1 MKNTLF
7 LLFLLPLLAFGQETP
22 AEEAPP
28 EAYSMIREALANPD
42 SVTELDL
49 SGYSMGYLPPE
60 IGELTNLEKLWLQ
73 DNNLEELPPSIGNLR
88 KLTQLKLTGN
98 RLNALPK
105 EFWRLSSLER
115 LWLNNNSFSD
125 LDDKLGKLSSLK
137 WLILDDNPLTALP
150 STIERLVHLEEL
162 WLQEG
167 QLAVLPESLTKL
179 ESLKK
184 LMLWGNPLQQLPV
197 SLSNLSGL
205 TVLDLRHT
213 PVKITDVE
221 LARLTWEMDGCD
233 IRYDEQAILEEAIE
247 SEVIEGNS
255 ETDTA
260 GLIIE
265 NKGDC
270 ALDSSILPEYQAIVL
285 IEVCVNHKGR
295 VSCKFRA
302 GRKDKNLIKAAKC
315 LVLDSTFEFQSI
327 GKGEKRC
334 DIYEFTFTS
343 EGVDW

>member
-7 LLFLLPLLAFGQETP
+7 LLFLLPLFAFGQET
-22 AEEAPP
+22 ENLKTEA
-28 EAYSMIREALANPD
+28 EAYLEIEKALEYPD
-42 SVTELDL
+42 TITELDFSGCGL
-49 SGYSMGYLPPE
+49 SYLPPE
-60 IGELTNLEKLWLQ
+60 IGQFANLEKLWLQ

-98 RLNALPK
+98 KLKALPK

-205 TVLDLRHT
+205 VVLDLRRT
-213 PVKITDVE
+213 EIKITEVE
-221 LARLTWEMDGCD
+221 RAKLEWEMRPCD
-233 IRYDEQAILEEAIE
+233 IRYDEQAIIEEAIE

-265 NKGDC
+265 NRGNCD
-270 ALDSSILPEYQAIVL
+270 LDSSILPEYEAIVTM
-285 IEVCVNHKGR
+285 EVCVNHKDK
-295 VSCKFRA
+295 VSCKVLTGKRN
-302 GRKDKNLIKAAKC
+302 KDLIKVAKC
-315 LVLDSTFEFQSI
+315 LVLQSTFDLEAL
-327 GKGEKRC
+327 GKNKKRC
-334 DIYEFTFTS
+334 DTYEFIFTP